1 MTNIP
6 ATPFENAYWVRPG
19 QVLAG
24 EYPGSRTGYV
34 FRTED
39 VVRERMR
46 ALVEFDINVI
56 IDLSKPGEGEDYREL
71 LRQEAR
77 RHNVKVEHVRMPIKD
92 MGVPTEDEMAA
103 ILDRIDQALIDN
115 LAVYVHCMAGIG
127 RTGMVI
133 GCHLVRHGIPAD
145 QAIACMNELR
155 KHMPYGK
162 YLSPETETQA
172 QFILGWK
179 AGQ

>member
-1 MTNIP
+1 MTKIP
-6 ATPFENAYWVRPG
+6 ATPFENTYWVRPA
-19 QVLAG
+19 QLLAG

-39 VVRERMR
+39 IVRERMQS
-46 ALVEFDINVI
+46 LVEFDINVI

-77 RHNVKVEHVRMPIKD
+77 RHNVKVEHVRMPIMD
-92 MGVPTEDEMAA
+92 MGVPTVDEMVS
-103 ILDRIDQALIDN
+103 ILDRIDQALIGN

-127 RTGMVI
+127 RTGMVV

-145 QAIACMNELR
+145 QVLAIMNELR
-155 KHMPYGK
+155 KNMPYGK
-162 YLSPETETQA
+162 YPSPETATQE
-172 QFILGWK
+172 QFILNWK